1 MNQITEGLRNCTV
14 YIDDVVLYTDTWEEH
29 VADLERFFTR
39 LEKAG
44 LVVNLPKS
52 EIGKACI
59 IYLGH
64 IVGRGEVRPRT
75 AKIQA
80 ISQLPVPR
88 NQRELMRILGMCGF
102 YRKFVP
108 NFAVVTG
115 ALTDLLRKSVKFEW
129 SESCQVAF
137 KQLKAILSSEPVLVA
152 PFKLAVDACDIGVG
166 AVLLQED
173 GSGVDRPVAY
183 FSKKLN
189 RHQRMYTTVEKE
201 ALALV
206 LAIQHFEI
214 YVSNGVREV
223 KVYTDH
229 NPLTFLEKFKTKNQR
244 IFRWGLVLQPYNLA
258 IEHVAGKNNVIA
270 DALSRVGA
278 G

>member
-1 MNQITEGLRNCTV
+1 
-14 YIDDVVLYTDTWEEH
+14 
-29 VADLERFFTR
+29 
-39 LEKAG
+39 
-44 LVVNLPKS
+44 
-52 EIGKACI
+52 
-59 IYLGH
+59 
-64 IVGRGEVRPRT
+64 
-75 AKIQA
+75 
-80 ISQLPVPR
+80 
-88 NQRELMRILGMCGF
+88 MCGF

-137 KQLKAILSSEPVLVA
+137 EQLKAILSSQPVLVA
-152 PFKLAVDACDIGVG
+152 PNFSLPFKLAVDACDIGVG

-189 RHQRMYTTVEKE
+189 RHQRMYSTVEKE

-214 YVSNGVREV
+214 QVSNGVWEV